1 MARRSDVLTRGAVCG
16 MGVLALLASAGLA
29 AAQPAPALVATATV
43 ALAHGQAGTPARKPV
58 KTLDDLPRHTY
69 PLTGKALEVINDD
82 AKFFALVDK
91 ALADALA
98 DLEGYD
104 IQDPATLKGYY
115 EAISSA
121 YVAKGDLEKALA
133 FTEKAKALETK
144 ESEKVTR
151 GLGLRARLAAERAAG
166 GLKLDDATFRNVFR
180 EELKKLYA
188 PLPIDLIRDRLV
200 QVRSQAKMVTPQLVE
215 ASISS
220 SLDPLIAAGN
230 GQVSSQ
236 IVFALVDTRNTM
248 KFALPLMPVMAEV
261 FGEVL
266 DAGASNAAGEDRWTP
281 RLVELS
287 TSEQAKPVTVAVW
300 DSGVDTSLFAD
311 RLWTNPAEK
320 ANGKDDDGNGFVDD
334 LHGIAFSL
342 ERKPTTGPLASL
354 EGLKGNK
361 AELMGF
367 IAASQDMQAGVNNPG
382 VEAFQA
388 YMRSI
393 KPEAMRTFTDD
404 MSLLGSYTH
413 GTHVAGITVAGNP
426 FIRLVHVTEN
436 WPYKS
441 IPDRAPTVEDGKAWG
456 ENCKAAV
463 AYLKKADVR
472 VVNMSWRVSR
482 AAFEGMLMAT
492 GTGATPEERA
502 ELSRRIFAGL
512 RDGLREAIA
521 SAPDILFIAGSG
533 NEDNDVDFAE
543 YVPAGLKLP
552 NLLTVGAVDQKD
564 AFTSFTSTG
573 KGVTL
578 YANGYR
584 IESVVPG
591 GQKIKFSGTSM
602 AAPQT
607 SNLAAKILALRPE
620 LKPAEVVQLISDH
633 ADPVPGQA
641 GRFVIN
647 PKRTI
652 EAVRAKAAAAPAR

>member
-1 MARRSDVLTRGAVCG
+1 MIRHVTGAESLG
-16 MGVLALLASAGLA
+16 MTGALW
-29 AAQPAPALVATATV
+29 V
-43 ALAHGQAGTPARKPV
+43 ALAAGAGVARAESGAAWQPAAATPAGKERKPV
-58 KTLDDLPRHTY
+58 KTADDLPRHTY
-69 PLTGKALEVINDD
+69 PLTGKALEVVNDD
-82 AKFFALVDK
+82 AKFFALVDA

-98 DLEGYD
+98 DLEAYD

-121 YVAKGDLEKALA
+121 YVVKGDLEKALA

-151 GLGLRARLAAERAAG
+151 GLALRARIAAERAAG
-166 GLKLDDATFRNVFR
+166 GLKLDDPTFRRVFR
-180 EELKKLYA
+180 EELKKLYT

-200 QVRSQAKMVTPQLVE
+200 NARNQAKMVTPQLVE
-215 ASISS
+215 ASVAA

-230 GQVSSQ
+230 GKVGAEIVSG
-236 IVFALVDTRNTM
+236 LVDIRQTLG
-248 KFALPLMPVMAEV
+248 FGLPLLPVIAEV

-266 DAGASNAAGEDRWTP
+266 EAGAAGGQSEDRWTP

-354 EGLKGNK
+354 EGLKGDK
-361 AELMGF
+361 DRLMGF
-367 IAASQDMQAGVNNPG
+367 VAASQDMQAGVSNPG
-382 VEAFQA
+382 VEAYQA
-388 YMRSI
+388 FMRSI
-393 KPEAMRTFTDD
+393 NAEQMRTFTDD
-404 MSLLGSYTH
+404 MGLIGNYTH

-426 FIRLVHVTEN
+426 FIRLMHVTEN
-436 WPYKS
+436 WPFKS

-456 ENCKAAV
+456 ESCKAAV

-482 AAFEGMLMAT
+482 SIFEGMLTAA
-492 GTGATPEERA
+492 GAGATPEERA
-502 ELSRRIFAGL
+502 ELSRQIFAGL
-512 RDGLREAIA
+512 RDGLREAIT
-521 SAPDILFIAGSG
+521 SAPEILFIAGSG

-620 LKPAEVVQLISDH
+620 LKPAEVVKLISEH

-652 EAVRAKAAAAPAR
+652 EAVRGKAAAAPAR

>member
-1 MARRSDVLTRGAVCG
+1 MIRHVTGAEFLG
-16 MGVLALLASAGLA
+16 MTGALW
-29 AAQPAPALVATATV
+29 V
-43 ALAHGQAGTPARKPV
+43 ALAAGAGVARAESGAAWQPAAATPAGKERKPV
-58 KTLDDLPRHTY
+58 KTADDLPRHTY
-69 PLTGKALEVINDD
+69 PLTGKALEVVNDD
-82 AKFFALVDK
+82 AKFFALVDA

-98 DLEGYD
+98 DLEAYD

-121 YVAKGDLEKALA
+121 YVVKGDLEKALA

-151 GLGLRARLAAERAAG
+151 GLALRARIAAERAAG
-166 GLKLDDATFRNVFR
+166 GLKLDDPTFRKVFR
-180 EELKKLYA
+180 EELKKLYT

-200 QVRSQAKMVTPQLVE
+200 NARNQAKMVTPQLVE
-215 ASISS
+215 ASVAA

-230 GQVSSQ
+230 GKVGAEIVSG
-236 IVFALVDTRNTM
+236 LVDIRQTLR
-248 KFALPLMPVMAEV
+248 FGLPLLPVIAEV

-266 DAGASNAAGEDRWTP
+266 EAGATGGAAGGQSEDRWTP

-354 EGLKGNK
+354 EGLKGDK
-361 AELMGF
+361 DRLMGF
-367 IAASQDMQAGVNNPG
+367 VAASQDMQAGVSNPG
-382 VEAFQA
+382 VEAYQA
-388 YMRSI
+388 FMRSI
-393 KPEAMRTFTDD
+393 NAEQMRTFNDD
-404 MSLLGSYTH
+404 MGLIGNYTH

-426 FIRLVHVTEN
+426 FIRLMHVTEN
-436 WPYKS
+436 WPFKS

-456 ENCKAAV
+456 ESCKAAV

-482 AAFEGMLMAT
+482 SIFEGMLTAA
-492 GTGATPEERA
+492 GAGATPEERA
-502 ELSRRIFAGL
+502 ELSRQIFAGL
-512 RDGLREAIA
+512 RDGLREAIT
-521 SAPDILFIAGSG
+521 SAPEILFIAGSG

-552 NLLTVGAVDQKD
+552 NLLTVGAVNQKD

-573 KGVTL
+573 KGVSL

-620 LKPAEVVQLISDH
+620 LKPAEVVKLISDH
-633 ADPVPGQA
+633 AEPVPGQA